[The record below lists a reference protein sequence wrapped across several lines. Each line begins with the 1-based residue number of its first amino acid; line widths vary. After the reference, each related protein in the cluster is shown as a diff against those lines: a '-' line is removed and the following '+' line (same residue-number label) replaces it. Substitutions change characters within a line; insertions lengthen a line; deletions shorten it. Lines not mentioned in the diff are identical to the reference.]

1 MGSQQRIHDTG
12 DRMNRL
18 PDYLEGAV
26 DLHVHT
32 APDVDKRRFDD
43 LELARAAKDAGVGAV
58 LIKSHQNSTVER
70 AWLVSQC
77 VPGLRVYG
85 GLVLNETVGGLNPA
99 AVRLALELGARQV
112 WMPTRSARNHRLYHG
127 QPGGITILDEQ
138 GRLLPVVDEILRA
151 MAQGD
156 CILGTGHLSPQETSV
171 LIDAARK
178 LGLSKILV
186 THPEWGPT
194 YHSCEAQKEL
204 AARGSVFFERCFVS
218 TTHLCGCVPF
228 ETIERAIIETGVERT
243 ILSTDLGQPDTPPPA
258 EGLRLYAERLRSTG
272 FSADQ
277 IRTMMQAN
285 PERLLAQS
293 QPICRTS

>member
-1 MGSQQRIHDTG
+1 MSI
-12 DRMNRL
+12 L
-18 PDYLEGAV
+18 PDYLVGAV
-26 DLHVHT
+26 DLHVHS

-77 VPGLRVYG
+77 VPGIRVYG

-138 GRLLPVVDEILRA
+138 GRLLPAVEEILVA
-151 MAQGD
+151 MATSD
-156 CILGTGHLSPQETSV
+156 CILGTGHLSPLETSV
-171 LIDAARK
+171 LIDSAHTA
-178 LGLSKILV
+178 GVSKILV

-194 YHSCEAQKEL
+194 YHSWEAQKEL
-204 AARGSVFFERCFVS
+204 AMRGDVFFERCFVS

-228 ETIERAIIETGVERT
+228 ETIERAIIESGVERT
-243 ILSTDLGQPDTPPPA
+243 VLSTDLGQPETPPPA

-272 FSADQ
+272 FSVDQ

-285 PERLLAQS
+285 PERLLARS
-293 QPICRTS
+293 KAICPKS

>member
-1 MGSQQRIHDTG
+1 MTL
-12 DRMNRL
+12 L
-18 PDYLEGAV
+18 PDYLAGAV
-26 DLHVHT
+26 DLHVHS

-70 AWLVSQC
+70 AWLVAQC
-77 VPGLRVYG
+77 VPGIRVYG

-99 AVRLALELGARQV
+99 AVRLALDLGARQV
-112 WMPTRSARNHRLYHG
+112 WMPTRSARNHRVYHG

-138 GRLLPVVDEILRA
+138 GRLLPAVQEILLA
-151 MAQGD
+151 MAASD
-156 CILGTGHLSPQETSV
+156 CILGTGHLSPQESSV
-171 LIDAARK
+171 LIDAAHK
-178 LGLSKILV
+178 AGVSKILV

-194 YHSCEAQKEL
+194 YHSWEAQKEL
-204 AARGSVFFERCFVS
+204 AMRGDVFFERCFVS
-218 TTHLCGCVPF
+218 TTHLCGSVPF

-243 ILSTDLGQPDTPPPA
+243 ILSTDLGQPETPPPA

-272 FSADQ
+272 FSVDQ

-285 PERLLAQS
+285 PERLLARS
-293 QPICRTS
+293 KPL